1 MSAIIL
7 AACGSPFIWGDTVP
21 ETITLRHVQPS
32 DYAPIIQVLNDWW
45 GGRLMSDMLPKLFFV
60 HFRETSFIAEQD
72 GMCVGFLIGFL
83 SQTSDDEAYI
93 HFVGVH
99 PDYRK
104 AGVGRLLYERFFA
117 AVRAEGRTVVRCV
130 TAPVNKTSIA
140 FHLRMGFEAEPQ
152 PTTLDGVPF
161 AQDYDGPGGDR
172 VLLVKRLV

>member
-1 MSAIIL
+1 VAI
-7 AACGSPFIWGDTVP
+7 
-21 ETITLRHVQPS
+21 TIRHAKPS
-32 DYAPIIQVLNDWW
+32 DYGRVIGRVNVWW
-45 GGRLMSDMLPKLFFV
+45 GGRDMAPILPKLFFL
-60 HFRETSFIAEQD
+60 HFEGTSFVAED
-72 GMCVGFLIGFL
+72 EDDDLVGFLCGFL

-104 AGVGRLLYERFFA
+104 EGVGRMLYERFFETA
-117 AVRAEGRTVVRCV
+117 RAHGRNIVRCV

-152 PTTLDGVPF
+152 PTALDGIPY

-172 VLLVKRLV
+172 VLLVKRLD